1 MNNEFY
7 EHKKSDAV
15 KWIIVFVLIG
25 VLFAGMIA
33 SLVMS
38 APDKTEETEGGV
50 SAEAAAGDFAATMHN
65 TEFISLKMS
74 AQAVT
79 AADNS
84 VSKTITATVLPVDAP
99 DKSVDWSVEWC
110 VPLEGEDVSEYIT
123 VTPESDGSLTATVTA
138 HKGFEGASAYV
149 TATTRVGGFSAS
161 CLVIYEG
168 KPESLSFIYN
178 GEELTTSDSVT
189 FTAGTTNEITL
200 NLKNALGAVGS
211 KYGDFEISEIKGQG
225 RFTMTKEYIVN
236 GRVTSTEEIVFN
248 LEEGSYTYKN
258 EVTQEQ
264 ETLTIGSDKFLTASI
279 EGDVLTIKALRSE
292 SSYVNGY
299 PRTGYRFTY
308 KGTYTDPRSGGVPDN
323 CRWYV
328 VVTDKVSGE
337 DALLYIDIESTVT
350 GVSLSDTTLA
360 F

>member
-1 MNNEFY
+1 M
-7 EHKKSDAV
+7 
-15 KWIIVFVLIG
+15 
-25 VLFAGMIA
+25 
-33 SLVMS
+33 
-38 APDKTEETEGGV
+38 
-50 SAEAAAGDFAATMHN
+50 
-65 TEFISLKMS
+65 
-74 AQAVT
+74 
-79 AADNS
+79 
-84 VSKTITATVLPVDAP
+84 
-99 DKSVDWSVEWC
+99 
-110 VPLEGEDVSEYIT
+110 
-123 VTPESDGSLTATVTA
+123 
-138 HKGFEGASAYV
+138 
-149 TATTRVGGFSAS
+149 
-161 CLVIYEG
+161 IYEG

-264 ETLTIGSDKFLTASI
+264 ETLTIGSDKFITASI